1 MKGVL
6 HRTARLPS
14 GKGRVEVTL
23 TARRASTAAAAE
35 MRVAKGAR
43 SIPAAGTYTVRARL
57 TKRAKRSLPDMRRSK
72 FRLEIRFRDRAGR
85 LATASRVFVVRR

>member
-1 MKGVL
+1 M
-6 HRTARLPS
+6 T
-14 GKGRVEVTL
+14 
-23 TARRASTAAAAE
+23 
-35 MRVAKGAR
+35 VAKGAR
-43 SIPAAGTYTVRARL
+43 SIPAAGTYSVRARL